1 MYMIAS
7 GLYSSVMATTMSVAD
22 ARKNLA
28 EAIERSSE
36 GPVFIERRGHRAAV
50 LVSPAEYERML
61 DALAEQED
69 VEAFDEAMAEEGPNI
84 PWTQVRA
91 DLGWT

>member
-1 MYMIAS
+1 
-7 GLYSSVMATTMSVAD
+7 MSVAD

-28 EAIERSSE
+28 EAIEHSGE

-50 LVSPAEYERML
+50 LISPEEYERML
-61 DALAEQED
+61 DAVEERED

-84 PWTQVRA
+84 PWATVKA